1 MTREPVIC
9 TIINM
14 AVDRMGIEET
24 LKSKIR
30 NIPDFPKKGIVF
42 RDITTLLLDAEGFRM
57 TIDAL
62 VSRYSKMDIDV
73 IAGIEARGFLLGG
86 AVAYELRKGLVPI
99 RKKGKLPFETVSHEY
114 ELEYGFDCI
123 EVHIDAIKKGDR
135 VLVLD
140 DLLATG
146 GTSLA
151 CAKLIEKIGG
161 KVVELAFVVDLPDIG
176 GRKKI
181 EEAGYSMF
189 SLVQFEGE

>member
-1 MTREPVIC
+1 M
-9 TIINM
+9 N
-14 AVDRMGIEET
+14 IEET

-42 RDITTLLLDAEGFRM
+42 RDITTLLVDAEGFRL
-57 TIDAL
+57 TIDSL
-62 VSRYSKMDIDV
+62 VDRYRSMDIDV

-99 RKKGKLPFETVSHEY
+99 RKKGKLPYETVSHEY

-123 EVHIDAIKKGDR
+123 EVHIDAIRKGDR
-135 VLVLD
+135 VLIID

-161 KVVELAFVVDLPDIG
+161 KVVELAFVVDLPDVG

-181 EEAGYSMF
+181 KEAGYGMF